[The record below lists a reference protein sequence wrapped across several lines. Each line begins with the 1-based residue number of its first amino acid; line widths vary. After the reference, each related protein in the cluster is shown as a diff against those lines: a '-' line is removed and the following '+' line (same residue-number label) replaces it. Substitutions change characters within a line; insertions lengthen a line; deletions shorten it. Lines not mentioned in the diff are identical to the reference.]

1 MFQIK
6 TPRTVYGEEPLIFWL
21 HCNASPNVRSPA
33 RKIHMSNTQA
43 GNGEN
48 VSASFFSL
56 SASIS
61 AYSLGMCVHLC
72 KHACVYVCARGN

>member
-6 TPRTVYGEEPLIFWL
+6 TPRTVYGEEPLLFWL
-21 HCNASPNVRSPA
+21 HCNASPDVRSLA

-61 AYSLGMCVHLC
+61 AYSLGSVCTSVQARLRVCVC
-72 KHACVYVCARGN
+72 EG